1 MCQQVWPWSW
11 QLALATQMLEH
22 KTLAQQT
29 TRIIRDATQLM
40 LHGLLALAQGCLG
53 LRIELASGGSSGL
66 LATEQIL
73 FARLGAR
80 LWSLIGLRSLL
91 AVLFA
96 RRGGCLGL
104 ALALRL
110 RTGFFRRCSRRVP
123 LGLVAVLGLRL
134 GGPTRSRF
142 VLARFP
148 LLRVTLSGWLRW
160 RPPLPLA

>member
-1 MCQQVWPWSW
+1 MCQQIWPWSW

-22 KTLAQQT
+22 KTLPQQT

-40 LHGLLALAQGCLG
+40 LHGLFALAQGCLG
-53 LRIELASGGSSGL
+53 LRIGLASGESSGL
-66 LATEQIL
+66 LATKQVL

-80 LWSLIGLRSLL
+80 LRSLL

-110 RTGFFRRCSRRVP
+110 RAGFFRRCSRRVP
-123 LGLVAVLGLRL
+123 LGLVGVLGLGL

-148 LLRVTLSGWLRW
+148 LLRVTLPGWLRW